1 LQRYPGVGLT
11 QGPLKTYA
19 FGLAIADYSGI
30 GTVLW

>member
-1 LQRYPGVGLT
+1 LT